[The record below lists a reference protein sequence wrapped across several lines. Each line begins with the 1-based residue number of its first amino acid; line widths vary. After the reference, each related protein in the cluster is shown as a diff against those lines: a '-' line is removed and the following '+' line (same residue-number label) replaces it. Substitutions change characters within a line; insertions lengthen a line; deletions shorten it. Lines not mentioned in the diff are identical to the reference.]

1 MRPLYKNE
9 NTIRKS
15 LKESLRRLLRESDS
29 EERIAYE
36 NLKKAIEDMQNILST
51 EYDGPDATNC
61 YELLMHVEDELREF
75 FSDEDT
81 GKLKWLPAGYGYD
94 ALA

>member
-1 MRPLYKNE
+1 MRNLYINE

-15 LKESLRRLLRESDS
+15 LKESIRRLLRESDS

-36 NLKKAIEDMQNILST
+36 NLIKAIDDMQNILST
-51 EYDGPDATNC
+51 EYDDPNATNC
-61 YELLMHVEDELREF
+61 YELLMNVEDELRRF

-81 GKLKWLPAGYGYD
+81 GKLKWQSVGYGYD

>member
-1 MRPLYKNE
+1 MRNLYINE

-15 LKESLRRLLRESDS
+15 LKESIRRLLRESDS
-29 EERIAYE
+29 EERIAFE
-36 NLKKAIEDMQNILST
+36 NLVKAIEDMQNILST
-51 EYDGPDATNC
+51 EYDDPDATNC
-61 YELLMHVEDELREF
+61 YELLMNVEDELRDF

-81 GKLKWLPAGYGYD
+81 GKLKWLPVGSGYD

>member
-1 MRPLYKNE
+1 MRPLYINE

-15 LKESLRRLLRESDS
+15 LKESLRRLLRESDR
-29 EERIAYE
+29 EEQIAFE
-36 NLKKAIEDMQNILST
+36 NLIKAIEEMQNILST
-51 EYDGPDATNC
+51 EYDDPDATNC
-61 YELLMHVEDELREF
+61 YELLMNVENELRNF